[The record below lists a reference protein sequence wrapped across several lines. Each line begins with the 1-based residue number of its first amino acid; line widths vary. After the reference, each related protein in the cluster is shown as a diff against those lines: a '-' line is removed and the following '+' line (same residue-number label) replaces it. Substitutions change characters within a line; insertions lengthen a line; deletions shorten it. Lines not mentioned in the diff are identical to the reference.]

1 MAEGQAFD
9 AYLAELRVQRRLA
22 PRTLTLYAAA
32 LQRLADGAEH
42 LGLALDALQP
52 RHTRQWLAELHAG
65 GLAPRSLALTL
76 SAWRGWYRWLAAQ
89 RRIEHDP
96 LAGVRAPRV
105 GRPLPK
111 ALGVDDAVG
120 LAEAPLAGSPVQ
132 QARDRALIE
141 LLYGTGL
148 RVGELVGL
156 DLRAGSGGY
165 LELEQAEVQVLGKG
179 GKRRAV
185 PLGAQALAALR
196 DWLALRAALAQ
207 PDEPALFVGERG
219 RRLGDRAVR
228 KLLARAACDAGVPT
242 HVHPHM
248 LRHSYASHLLQSSG
262 DLRGVQELLGHAN
275 ISTTQIYTRLDWQHL
290 AKVYDA
296 AHPRA
301 KRKP

>member
-76 SAWRGWYRWLAAQ
+76 SAWRGWYRWLASQ

-141 LLYGTGL
+141 LLYGAGL

-156 DLRAGSGGY
+156 DLQAGSGGY

-228 KLLARAACDAGVPT
+228 KLLARAARDAGVPT

>member
-76 SAWRGWYRWLAAQ
+76 SAWRGWYRWLASQ

-141 LLYGTGL
+141 LLYGAGL

-156 DLRAGSGGY
+156 DLQAGSGGY
-165 LELEQAEVQVLGKG
+165 LELDKAEVQVLGKG
-179 GKRRAV
+179 GKRRSV
-185 PLGAQALAALR
+185 PLGAQALQALR

-228 KLLARAACDAGVPT
+228 KLLARAARDAGVPT